1 MKMKMNHSIV
11 PVNLV
16 VKSMRDNGYKN
27 TAFAIAE
34 LIDNSIQYGS
44 NEVTL
49 ICLEK
54 EQILG
59 SNTVSITTNAPDDS
73 YYTSRSQIT
82 MTVKEARAFQGFLNA
97 YIDGKTI
104 APTID

>member
-1 MKMKMNHSIV
+1 MQFT
-11 PVNLV
+11 
-16 VKSMRDNGYKN
+16 KSKRTKRFNFNINRDTVSHK
-27 TAFAIAE
+27 
-34 LIDNSIQYGS
+34 
-44 NEVTL
+44 V
-49 ICLEK
+49 
-54 EQILG
+54 G